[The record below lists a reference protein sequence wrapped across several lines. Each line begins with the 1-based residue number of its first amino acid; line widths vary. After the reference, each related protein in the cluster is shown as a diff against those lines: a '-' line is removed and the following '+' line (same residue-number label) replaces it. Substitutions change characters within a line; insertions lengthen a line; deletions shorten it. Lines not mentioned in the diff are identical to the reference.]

1 MKRRTLSNRSK
12 KTTKGKPCWAN
23 LHKEKQNGSSVDTST
38 NTVGVTSN
46 YLPNNDY
53 NLVTNVDFQVQG
65 TSNGQEP
72 INLPVFSSI
81 ILPSSSITTTTT
93 TTTTTQPVVDI
104 STTVC
109 CCATPNKNCK
119 V

>member
-12 KTTKGKPCWAN
+12 KTRKGKPCWAN

-72 INLPVFSSI
+72 INVPVFSSI

-93 TTTTTQPVVDI
+93 TTTTTCRYI
-104 STTVC
+104 NTSSHHK
-109 CCATPNKNCK
+109 CAQSIQKAAK
-119 V
+119 